1 MDIPAK
7 VVNSPNI
14 VASSPAA
21 LFLSAFSSPSSSSL
35 SIANSW
41 NSLPPPDSQG
51 QVINGYT
58 LGAVIGYGSTSIIRL
73 ATASSGGV
81 VACKIVKTQDTL
93 TSKKSA
99 LRKEAAIWASLSHEH
114 ILPLFSSH
122 FSPLP
127 ASGLSY
133 AFFFTLYC
141 PAGTLFDIL
150 QNAKRQ
156 RRQDDSAAGGLNQ
169 DDAGMLFRQVVRGLR
184 YMHTVV
190 GYVHRDIK
198 LENIL
203 VDEQGHCRIAD
214 FGMARRI
221 GSRSGH
227 ADNSSSEE
235 SDNFDDEEEELE
247 GEDAGIVALTRT
259 ASLTIP
265 SSSQMI
271 QPPHHHILNRH
282 LSLRRS
288 SHSLHKSNTLPSRS
302 RRRTT
307 TDVSTDSSSQ
317 GKVQPG
323 SLPYAAPEL
332 LMPPSLSLPSSQSHS
347 KRLLDGVNPAQDIW
361 ALGVL
366 LYVLLTGRF
375 PFSDAFEP
383 RLQMK
388 ILNGAYDIP
397 PGIGRAAEN
406 VLHGCLSRSI
416 RSRWT
421 VDQVD
426 EAGWGVGW
434 GAEGDRVLEDVED
447 ERMDVCWPNVT
458 PTVEDDSCRGDV
470 DKSRYRS
477 TSADKHP
484 FISLA
489 DTTDD
494 FEEMKKPTVKSSEVS
509 GDGTMPFERTRPCL
523 SALHN
528 SIFRGSSPS
537 ASNLNSSPP
546 STSSRPR
553 NLCVDILSP
562 TSYHGQE
569 DSDSALLVSPLPTST
584 GMLSPLTEGVEQG
597 SFTSSDINSKPLS
610 AVHDAPCTPRRRIAS
625 PLPLSPLKGFVAP
638 IPSPIS
644 SLSFAIPRSP
654 SREGS
659 ASPFPAT
666 SSTSSDSELP
676 LPQLLYKEDNRA
688 SPVPPSTP
696 SSSSPPL
703 VPLAGLG
710 SPSIAV
716 ERGRPLRKHYALSRS
731 PSPSVQ
737 PRTPLD
743 TGFPGA
749 FNEGQGNTTR
759 RSSGSGSSGTRA
771 RSRAMESLENLQEQ
785 DASRGRSKY
794 ARLRPPGD
802 VLSSFESG
810 IEIMTRSDS
819 GSSDAVVGLEHDRI
833 RRPLVMDTVNE
844 LEGWAGARR
853 TSMSDG
859 KVDNGGLVEGTIAYD
874 RLFSPERSVI
884 SPERSNG
891 SLDIDPSSPLLS
903 GRSASPRHHHGF
915 GIFRVERDKGSRH
928 GHGSDSATA
937 DKGGW
942 ASKGRDFDAGKNS
955 DFNGI
960 IRSRRAGSTP
970 PTSAY
975 FAKDSHIHS
984 LHHLRPQHAHAHPA
998 THHWTHSHTPVFLG
1012 SNHHPQKRDH
1022 FGLIA
1027 PMPLTPAG
1035 IHSGQHTPVA
1045 AMKSAPA
1052 HAVTVK
1058 VPVWGKGIGVSGMR
1072 SRSLGPL

>member
-494 FEEMKKPTVKSSEVS
+494 FEEMKKPTVKSS
-509 GDGTMPFERTRPCL
+509 
-523 SALHN
+523 
-528 SIFRGSSPS
+528 
-537 ASNLNSSPP
+537 
-546 STSSRPR
+546 
-553 NLCVDILSP
+553 
-562 TSYHGQE
+562 E